1 MTAASSRRAVEARPS
16 VVRRRVGLTALA
28 VACLLTASCKPQ
40 IKLVPAGG
48 TFTIGG
54 KPAGN
59 ITLQFMPEYAKPDA
73 ASGAKGAGGGP
84 TSYAT
89 TDAEGRFTLR
99 TYDNRDGA
107 VPGPH
112 LVTAVDLDEERPAQ
126 GKERTRPP
134 RLDSKYSMGAYAIRV
149 SVEEGKPLTIDVPP
163 PAR

>member
-1 MTAASSRRAVEARPS
+1 MSHPPVSPAVVAPRWRRRAV
-16 VVRRRVGLTALA
+16 VVVALVGLLPIG
-28 VACLLTASCKPQ
+28 CKPQ
-40 IKLVPAGG
+40 IKLVPASG

-59 ITLQFMPEYAKPDA
+59 ITVQFMPDVSQKN
-73 ASGAKGAGGGP
+73 GGP

-89 TDAEGRFTLR
+89 TDAEGRFVLR

-126 GKERTRPP
+126 GQERSRPV
-134 RLDSKYSMGAYAIRV
+134 RLDAKYSMAAQGIRI

-163 PAR
+163 AGR

>member
-1 MTAASSRRAVEARPS
+1 MNQRPNRFAVMARA
-16 VVRRRVGLTALA
+16 VGLTLLA
-28 VACLLTASCKPQ
+28 AMCIPTTACKPQ
-40 IKLVPAGG
+40 IKLVPCSG
-48 TFTIGG
+48 TFSIGG

-59 ITLQFMPEYAKPDA
+59 ITLQFMPEYAKPA
-73 ASGAKGAGGGP
+73 ATGTKGAGGGP